1 MSPLPTKQNP
11 SSDIAVLLS
20 QMADIK
26 GDVKEIKQKL
36 ENEYATKEWV
46 EAYIGQTKKI
56 VNGIMV
62 IIVTAVFT
70 ALVALVVKR

>member
-1 MSPLPTKQNP
+1 MSPLPTKQNL

-56 VNGIMV
+56 VNGIVV